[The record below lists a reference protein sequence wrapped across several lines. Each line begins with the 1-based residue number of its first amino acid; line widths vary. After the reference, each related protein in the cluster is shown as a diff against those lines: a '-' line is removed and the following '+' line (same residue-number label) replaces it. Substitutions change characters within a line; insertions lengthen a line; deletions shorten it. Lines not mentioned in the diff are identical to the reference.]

1 MTRETPLP
9 PELDQRAFTVE
20 EARALGVS
28 VGRLRHR
35 GLSRPTYG
43 VRQAGTDPRRTDL
56 AQLAAA
62 TQLVLPAGSA
72 FSHLTAARLLG
83 LPVPRRRG
91 PMEPLDVMNVTAAA
105 KIRRAG
111 CLGHRGLEL
120 RGTVQRNG
128 LRIVS
133 PGDTWCDL
141 GGSGALDLDELIVLG
156 DAVVHYRRGIPYPV
170 LAEAVSRRRGGRGT
184 RLLAEAL
191 PQLRPRNNSPMET
204 RARLLFLRGGL
215 PEPEL
220 NVVINDQSSGQW
232 LSDSDF
238 VWRGRRVVAEFDGD
252 HHRTDRQQWQND
264 VARRENLQD
273 DGWAFVQLTYASVM
287 VHPRNQSTVSRLR
300 RLLGLSSPAKS
311 QRTSSRVSRSSSC
324 CDFTTASAP
333 A

>member
-1 MTRETPLP
+1 MTRETALP
-9 PELDQRAFTVE
+9 PELGQRAFTVA
-20 EARALGVS
+20 EARGLGVTQ
-28 VGRLRHR
+28 GRLRHR
-35 GLSRPTYG
+35 GLSCPAYG
-43 VRQAGTDPRRTDL
+43 VRQAGTDPRRTGL

-62 TQLVLPAGSA
+62 TKLVLPAGSA

-83 LPVPRRRG
+83 LPVPRRWA
-91 PMEPLDVMNVTAAA
+91 PTETLDVMNVSAAA

-111 CLGHRGLEL
+111 CSGHRGLES
-120 RGTVQRNG
+120 RHTVQRNG

-133 PGDTWCDL
+133 PADTWCDL
-141 GGSGALDLDELIVLG
+141 AGTGAMDLDELIVVG
-156 DAVVHYRRGIPYPV
+156 DAVVHYRRGIPYAQ
-170 LAEAVSRRRGGRGT
+170 LAEAVNRRRGGRGAK
-184 RLLAEAL
+184 LMAEAL

-204 RARLLFLRGGL
+204 TARLLFLRGGL

-238 VWRGRRVVAEFDGD
+238 VWREQRVVAEFDGD

-287 VHPRNQSTVSRLR
+287 VHPRNQGTVIRLR
-300 RLLGLSSPAKS
+300 RLLGLS
-311 QRTSSRVSRSSSC
+311 
-324 CDFTTASAP
+324 
-333 A
+333 